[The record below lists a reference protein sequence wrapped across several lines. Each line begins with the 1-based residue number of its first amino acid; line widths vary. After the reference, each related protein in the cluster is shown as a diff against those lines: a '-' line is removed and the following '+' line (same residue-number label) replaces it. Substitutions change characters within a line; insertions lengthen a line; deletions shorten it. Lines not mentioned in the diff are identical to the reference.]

1 MNKQFKFHSPLS
13 LSTASSL
20 VYSFWAASNAL
31 ELSNNTLLG
40 SLSNALGDFLKSM
53 IHVTEHVFSLSN
65 AHHSK
70 SRDNNLK
77 LPPGAATCRSFA
89 RHWRPPFCSRQPP
102 LAAPQ
107 SSDPSRPP

>member
-13 LSTASSL
+13 LSTDFAALSL

-31 ELSNNTLLG
+31 ELSNNTLLR
-40 SLSNALGDFLKSM
+40 SLSKALGDFLRSM
-53 IHVTEHVFSLSN
+53 IHVTEHVLSLSN

-77 LPPGAATCRSFA
+77 LPPNAPLMAPPRAATCR
-89 RHWRPPFCSRQPP
+89 
-102 LAAPQ
+102 
-107 SSDPSRPP
+107 